1 MEMMMELNKT
11 SQQKIKLSLLATAM
25 VFALSAC
32 DGDDGT
38 NGRDG
43 VDGAPGQD
51 GSPGQDGAPG
61 FAAATFLVANNGD
74 DNRNT
79 VTAIDQNASALS
91 TVTTGAN
98 EGIVFTQSGALVQA
112 GDSDL
117 PLVRSFCGFDAQ
129 SNYMMNRGHELT
141 GAATGLVNPK
151 GIAFAEEAG
160 LIMVADFN
168 GQKISVF
175 GGQAAG
181 DVAPIA
187 EIMTSAKPWDLA
199 YDEESDRL
207 YVALTDGTLAV
218 YDDVASSDFAPS
230 VMRSVVPS
238 DADGNQLSINLHGIV
253 YEPMSNRIVL
263 SDVGDA
269 AVADD
274 GQIFVLDNVSTADG
288 ATVPTRVIGGA
299 TTQLGNPVD
308 IILTGSDL
316 RVAEKSNDAILVFSN
331 IFNGESGDVAPTLST
346 PSVKPESLAEFTD
359 LETMVDASDDGIT
372 TTPIRGLSVSSNP
385 STDSETT
392 GQVAQYSAVLS
403 SELSTFDSGMSIE
416 SAAYTASGDGVITF
430 DNPDTS
436 TGGLIVVNR
445 LKTMRDGMMYSD
457 SYDHMIVGSETGLI
471 APKGLDISSD
481 NGMVFVA
488 DVNETTPAVRVFSP
502 CASGNVAPLLTLEA
516 ANGARP
522 WDVDYDPSTDSAYLA
537 LTNGTVAVF
546 EEVVRKME
554 SGQTVITGE
563 DRLIVPA
570 SGGTAFAAPTNIHGI
585 DYDSQSDSLV
595 ISDVGSA
602 ADATDGKLY
611 VISGA
616 GSADGL
622 ANVSVNIAGPN
633 SMLGNPVDLMLSNG
647 HVYVA
652 EKSNG
657 MILRFDNILN
667 ASSGDIDPTFSMMYP
682 APESVQVLPVK

>member
-1 MEMMMELNKT
+1 M
-11 SQQKIKLSLLATAM
+11 
-25 VFALSAC
+25 
-32 DGDDGT
+32 
-38 NGRDG
+38 
-43 VDGAPGQD
+43 
-51 GSPGQDGAPG
+51 
-61 FAAATFLVANNGD
+61 
-74 DNRNT
+74 
-79 VTAIDQNASALS
+79 
-91 TVTTGAN
+91 
-98 EGIVFTQSGALVQA
+98 
-112 GDSDL
+112 
-117 PLVRSFCGFDAQ
+117 
-129 SNYMMNRGHELT
+129 
-141 GAATGLVNPK
+141 
-151 GIAFAEEAG
+151 
-160 LIMVADFN
+160 
-168 GQKISVF
+168 
-175 GGQAAG
+175 
-181 DVAPIA
+181 
-187 EIMTSAKPWDLA
+187 
-199 YDEESDRL
+199 
-207 YVALTDGTLAV
+207 
-218 YDDVASSDFAPS
+218 
-230 VMRSVVPS
+230 
-238 DADGNQLSINLHGIV
+238 
-253 YEPMSNRIVL
+253 
-263 SDVGDA
+263 
-269 AVADD
+269 
-274 GQIFVLDNVSTADG
+274 
-288 ATVPTRVIGGA
+288 
-299 TTQLGNPVD
+299 
-308 IILTGSDL
+308 
-316 RVAEKSNDAILVFSN
+316 
-331 IFNGESGDVAPTLST
+331 
-346 PSVKPESLAEFTD
+346 
-359 LETMVDASDDGIT
+359 
-372 TTPIRGLSVSSNP
+372 
-385 STDSETT
+385 
-392 GQVAQYSAVLS
+392 
-403 SELSTFDSGMSIE
+403 
-416 SAAYTASGDGVITF
+416 
-430 DNPDTS
+430 
-436 TGGLIVVNR
+436 VNR

>member
-230 VMRSVVPS
+230 IMRSVVPS

-288 ATVPTRVIGGA
+288 ATVPTRVISGA

-346 PSVKPESLAEFTD
+346 PSVKPESLDEFTE

-385 STDSETT
+385 STDSDTT

-570 SGGTAFAAPTNIHGI
+570 SDGTAFAAPTNIHGI

>member
-1 MEMMMELNKT
+1 MELNKT

-38 NGRDG
+38 NGIDG
-43 VDGAPGQD
+43 VDGAPGQN
-51 GSPGQDGAPG
+51 GAPGQDGTPG

-79 VTAIDQNASALS
+79 VTAIDQNANALS

-160 LIMVADFN
+160 LIMIADFN

-346 PSVKPESLAEFTD
+346 PSVKPESLAEFTE
-359 LETMVDASDDGIT
+359 LETMVDASDDGIAT
-372 TTPIRGLSVSSNP
+372 MPIRGLSVSSNP

-457 SYDHMIVGSETGLI
+457 SYDHMIVGNETGLI

-570 SGGTAFAAPTNIHGI
+570 SDGTAFAAPTNIHGI

>member
-1 MEMMMELNKT
+1 MELNKT

-38 NGRDG
+38 NGIDG
-43 VDGAPGQD
+43 VDGAPGQN
-51 GSPGQDGAPG
+51 GAPGQDGTPG

-79 VTAIDQNASALS
+79 VTAIDQNANALS

-160 LIMVADFN
+160 LIMIADFN

-359 LETMVDASDDGIT
+359 LETMVDSSDDGIT
-372 TTPIRGLSVSSNP
+372 TMPIRGLSVSSNP

-457 SYDHMIVGSETGLI
+457 SYDHMIVGNETGLI

-502 CASGNVAPLLTLEA
+502 CASGNVAPLLNLEA

-570 SGGTAFAAPTNIHGI
+570 SDGTAFAAPTNIHGI

>member
-1 MEMMMELNKT
+1 MELNKT

-38 NGRDG
+38 NGIDG
-43 VDGAPGQD
+43 VDGAPGQN
-51 GSPGQDGAPG
+51 GAPGQDGTPG

-79 VTAIDQNASALS
+79 VTAIDQNANALS

-199 YDEESDRL
+199 YNEESDRL

-230 VMRSVVPS
+230 IMRSVVPS

-359 LETMVDASDDGIT
+359 LETMVDSSDDGIT
-372 TTPIRGLSVSSNP
+372 TMPIRGLSVSSNP

-570 SGGTAFAAPTNIHGI
+570 SDGTAFAAPTNIHGI

>member
-1 MEMMMELNKT
+1 MELNKT

-38 NGRDG
+38 NGIDG
-43 VDGAPGQD
+43 VDGAPGQN
-51 GSPGQDGAPG
+51 GAPGQDGTPG

-79 VTAIDQNASALS
+79 VTAIDQNANALS

-199 YDEESDRL
+199 YNEESDRL

-346 PSVKPESLAEFTD
+346 PSVKPESLAEFTE

-570 SGGTAFAAPTNIHGI
+570 SDGTAFAAPTNIHGI

>member
-1 MEMMMELNKT
+1 MELNKT

-38 NGRDG
+38 NGIDG
-43 VDGAPGQD
+43 VDGAPGQN
-51 GSPGQDGAPG
+51 GAPGQDGTPG

-79 VTAIDQNASALS
+79 VTAIDQNANALS

-129 SNYMMNRGHELT
+129 SNYVMNRGHELT

-403 SELSTFDSGMSIE
+403 SELSTFDSGVSIE
-416 SAAYTASGDGVITF
+416 SAAFTASGDGVITF

>member
-1 MEMMMELNKT
+1 MELNKT

-38 NGRDG
+38 NGIDG
-43 VDGAPGQD
+43 VDGAPGQN
-51 GSPGQDGAPG
+51 GAPGQDGTPG

-79 VTAIDQNASALS
+79 VTAIDQNANALS

-151 GIAFAEEAG
+151 GIAFAEQAG

-346 PSVKPESLAEFTD
+346 PSVKPESLAEFTE

-385 STDSETT
+385 STDSDTT

-570 SGGTAFAAPTNIHGI
+570 SDGTAFAAPTNIHGI

>member
-1 MEMMMELNKT
+1 MELNKT

-38 NGRDG
+38 NGIDG
-43 VDGAPGQD
+43 VDGAPGQN
-51 GSPGQDGAPG
+51 GAPGQDGTPG

-79 VTAIDQNASALS
+79 VTAIDQNANALS

-129 SNYMMNRGHELT
+129 SNYVMNRGHELT

-199 YDEESDRL
+199 YNEESDRL

>member
-1 MEMMMELNKT
+1 MELNKT

-151 GIAFAEEAG
+151 GIAFAEQAG

-346 PSVKPESLAEFTD
+346 PSVKPESLDEFTE

-385 STDSETT
+385 STDSDTT

>member
-1 MEMMMELNKT
+1 MELNKT

-38 NGRDG
+38 NGIDG
-43 VDGAPGQD
+43 VDGAPGQN
-51 GSPGQDGAPG
+51 GAPGQDGTPG

-79 VTAIDQNASALS
+79 VTAIDQNANALS

-199 YDEESDRL
+199 YNEESDRL

-346 PSVKPESLAEFTD
+346 PSVKPESLAEFTE

-372 TTPIRGLSVSSNP
+372 TMPIRGLSVSSNP

-430 DNPDTS
+430 DNHDTS

-481 NGMVFVA
+481 DGMVFVA

-516 ANGARP
+516 TNGARP

-570 SGGTAFAAPTNIHGI
+570 SDGTAFAAPTNIHGI

>member
-1 MEMMMELNKT
+1 MELNKT

-38 NGRDG
+38 NGIDG
-43 VDGAPGQD
+43 VDGAPGQN
-51 GSPGQDGAPG
+51 GAPGQDGTPG

-79 VTAIDQNASALS
+79 VTAIDQNANALS

-199 YDEESDRL
+199 YNEESDRL

-346 PSVKPESLAEFTD
+346 PSVKPESLAEFTE

-372 TTPIRGLSVSSNP
+372 TMPIRGLSVSSNP

-457 SYDHMIVGSETGLI
+457 SYDHMIVGNETGLI

-502 CASGNVAPLLTLEA
+502 CASGNVPPLLTLEA

>member
-1 MEMMMELNKT
+1 MELNKT

-38 NGRDG
+38 NGIDG
-43 VDGAPGQD
+43 VDGAPGQN
-51 GSPGQDGAPG
+51 GAPGQDGTPG

-98 EGIVFTQSGALVQA
+98 EGIVLTQSGALVQA

-160 LIMVADFN
+160 LIMIADFN

-230 VMRSVVPS
+230 IMRSVVPS
-238 DADGNQLSINLHGIV
+238 DADGNQVSINLHGIV

-359 LETMVDASDDGIT
+359 LETMVDSSDDGIT
-372 TTPIRGLSVSSNP
+372 TMPIRGLSVSSNP

-457 SYDHMIVGSETGLI
+457 SYDHMIVGNETGLI

-502 CASGNVAPLLTLEA
+502 CASGNVAPLLNLEA

-570 SGGTAFAAPTNIHGI
+570 SDGTAFAAPTNIHGI

>member
-1 MEMMMELNKT
+1 MELNKT

-38 NGRDG
+38 NGIDG
-43 VDGAPGQD
+43 VDGA
-51 GSPGQDGAPG
+51 PGQDGAPG

-98 EGIVFTQSGALVQA
+98 EGIVLTQSGALVQA

-199 YDEESDRL
+199 YNEESDRL

-230 VMRSVVPS
+230 IMRSVVPS

-316 RVAEKSNDAILVFSN
+316 RVAEKSNDAILIFSN

-346 PSVKPESLAEFTD
+346 PSVKPESLAEFTK

-372 TTPIRGLSVSSNP
+372 TMPIRGLSVSSNP

-488 DVNETTPAVRVFSP
+488 DVNETAPAVRVFSP

-570 SGGTAFAAPTNIHGI
+570 SDGTAFAAPTNIHGI

>member
-1 MEMMMELNKT
+1 MELNKT

-151 GIAFAEEAG
+151 GIAFAEQAG

-385 STDSETT
+385 STDSDTT

>member
-1 MEMMMELNKT
+1 MELNKT

-38 NGRDG
+38 NGIDG
-43 VDGAPGQD
+43 VDGAPGQN
-51 GSPGQDGAPG
+51 GAPGQDGTPG

-79 VTAIDQNASALS
+79 VTAIDQNANALS

-359 LETMVDASDDGIT
+359 LETMVDSSDDGIT
-372 TTPIRGLSVSSNP
+372 TMPIRGLSVSSNP

-457 SYDHMIVGSETGLI
+457 SYDHMIVGNETGLI

-570 SGGTAFAAPTNIHGI
+570 SDGTAFAAPTNIHGI

>member
-1 MEMMMELNKT
+1 MEFNKT
-11 SQQKIKLSLLATAM
+11 SQQKMKLSLLATAM

-38 NGRDG
+38 DGLDGADG

-51 GSPGQDGAPG
+51 GTPG

-79 VTAIDQNASALS
+79 VTAVDQNASALS

-98 EGIVFTQSGALVQA
+98 EGIVFTNKGALIQA

-117 PLVRSFCGFDAQ
+117 PLLRTQCNFDTQ
-129 SNYMMNRGHELT
+129 TDYMMNKGHEIT

-151 GIAFAEEAG
+151 GIAFAENAG
-160 LIMVADFN
+160 LVMVADFN

-175 GGQAAG
+175 GSQAAG

-187 EIMTSAKPWDLA
+187 EIMVSAKPWDLA
-199 YDEESDRL
+199 YDEQSDRL
-207 YVALTDGTLAV
+207 FVALTDGTLSV
-218 YDDVASSDFAPS
+218 YDNVASSNFAPT

-238 DADGNQLSINLHGIV
+238 DTDGNQISINLHGIA
-253 YEPMSNRIVL
+253 YEPKSNRIVL

-269 AVADD
+269 SVADD
-274 GQIFVLDNVSTADG
+274 GQIFVIENVSSADG
-288 ATVPTRVIGGA
+288 AVVPTRVIGGA
-299 TTQLGNPVD
+299 STQLGNPVD

-331 IFNGESGDVAPTLST
+331 IFNGESGDIAPTLST
-346 PSVKPESLAEFTD
+346 PSVKPESLAEFKELD
-359 LETMVDASDDGIT
+359 EMKDASDDGIT
-372 TTPIRGLSVSSNP
+372 TMPIMGLSVSSNP
-385 STDSETT
+385 STEGATT
-392 GQVAQYSAVLS
+392 GEVAQYSATLTSDLS
-403 SELSTFDSGMSIE
+403 AFNAGMSIE
-416 SAAYTASGDGVITF
+416 SAAFTASGDGVITF
-430 DNPDTS
+430 DDVDTS
-436 TGGLIVVNR
+436 TGGLLVINR
-445 LKTMRDGMMYSD
+445 LKTMRNGMTYSD
-457 SYDHMIVGSETGLI
+457 SYDHMIMGSETGLI
-471 APKGLDISSD
+471 APKGLDIASEA
-481 NGMVFVA
+481 GVVFVA
-488 DVNETTPAVRVFSP
+488 DVNESTPAVRVFSP

-516 ANGARP
+516 ADGGRP

-537 LTNGTVAVF
+537 LTNGSVAVF
-546 EEVVRKME
+546 EEVMRRLQ
-554 SGQTVITGE
+554 SGETVITGE

-570 SGGTAFAAPTNIHGI
+570 SDGAAFEAPTNIHGI

-602 ADATDGKLY
+602 ADATDGKIY
-611 VISGA
+611 VIPGA
-616 GSADGL
+616 GNADGL
-622 ANVSVNIAGPN
+622 TDVSVNIAGPS

-667 ASSGDIDPTFSMMYP
+667 SASGDIAPTFSMMYP
-682 APESVQVLPVK
+682 APESVNVLAVK

>member
-1 MEMMMELNKT
+1 MELNKT

-38 NGRDG
+38 NGIDG
-43 VDGAPGQD
+43 VDGAPGQN
-51 GSPGQDGAPG
+51 GAPGQDGTPG

-79 VTAIDQNASALS
+79 VTAIDQNANALS

-160 LIMVADFN
+160 LIMIADFN

-230 VMRSVVPS
+230 IMRSVVPS

-359 LETMVDASDDGIT
+359 LETMVDSSDDGIT
-372 TTPIRGLSVSSNP
+372 TMPIRGLSVSSNP

-457 SYDHMIVGSETGLI
+457 SYDHMIVGNETGLI

-502 CASGNVAPLLTLEA
+502 CASGNVAPLLNLEA

-570 SGGTAFAAPTNIHGI
+570 SDGTAFAAPTNIHGI

>member
-1 MEMMMELNKT
+1 MELNKT

-38 NGRDG
+38 NGIDG
-43 VDGAPGQD
+43 VDGAPGQN
-51 GSPGQDGAPG
+51 GAPGQDGTPG

-79 VTAIDQNASALS
+79 VTAIDQNANALS

-359 LETMVDASDDGIT
+359 LETMVDSSDDGIT
-372 TTPIRGLSVSSNP
+372 TMPIRGLSVSSNP

-457 SYDHMIVGSETGLI
+457 SYDHMIVGNETGLI

-502 CASGNVAPLLTLEA
+502 CASGNVAPLLNLEA

-570 SGGTAFAAPTNIHGI
+570 SDGTAFAAPTNIHGI

>member
-1 MEMMMELNKT
+1 MELNKT

-38 NGRDG
+38 NGIDG
-43 VDGAPGQD
+43 VDGAPGQN
-51 GSPGQDGAPG
+51 GAPGQDGTPG

-79 VTAIDQNASALS
+79 VTAIDQNANALS

-160 LIMVADFN
+160 LIMIADFN

-359 LETMVDASDDGIT
+359 LETMVDSSDDGIT

-457 SYDHMIVGSETGLI
+457 SYDHMIVGNETGLI

-570 SGGTAFAAPTNIHGI
+570 SDGTAFAAPTNIHGI

>member
-1 MEMMMELNKT
+1 MELNKT

-38 NGRDG
+38 NGIDG
-43 VDGAPGQD
+43 VDGAPGQN
-51 GSPGQDGAPG
+51 GAPGQDGTPG

-79 VTAIDQNASALS
+79 VTAIDQNANALS

-288 ATVPTRVIGGA
+288 ATVPTRVISGA

-457 SYDHMIVGSETGLI
+457 SYDHMIVGNETGLI

-537 LTNGTVAVF
+537 LTNGNVAVF

-570 SGGTAFAAPTNIHGI
+570 SDGTAFAAPTNIHGI

>member
-1 MEMMMELNKT
+1 MELNKT

-238 DADGNQLSINLHGIV
+238 DADGNQVSINLHGIV

-570 SGGTAFAAPTNIHGI
+570 SDGTAFAAPTNIHGI

>member
-1 MEMMMELNKT
+1 MELNKT

-38 NGRDG
+38 NGIDG

-346 PSVKPESLAEFTD
+346 PSVKPESLAEFTE

-372 TTPIRGLSVSSNP
+372 TMPIRGLSVSSNP

>member
-1 MEMMMELNKT
+1 MELNKT

-38 NGRDG
+38 NGIDG
-43 VDGAPGQD
+43 VDGAPGQN
-51 GSPGQDGAPG
+51 GAPGQDGTPG

-79 VTAIDQNASALS
+79 VTAIDQNANALS

-151 GIAFAEEAG
+151 GIAFAEQAG

-385 STDSETT
+385 STDSDTT

-570 SGGTAFAAPTNIHGI
+570 SDGTAFAAPTNIHGI

>member
-1 MEMMMELNKT
+1 MELNKT

-38 NGRDG
+38 NGIDG
-43 VDGAPGQD
+43 VDGAPGQN
-51 GSPGQDGAPG
+51 GAPGQDGTPG

-79 VTAIDQNASALS
+79 VTAIDQNANALS

-160 LIMVADFN
+160 LIMIADFN

-359 LETMVDASDDGIT
+359 LETMVDSSDDGIT
-372 TTPIRGLSVSSNP
+372 TMPIRGLSVSSNP

-481 NGMVFVA
+481 DGLVFVA

-522 WDVDYDPSTDSAYLA
+522 WDVDYDLSTDSAYLA

-570 SGGTAFAAPTNIHGI
+570 SDGTAFAAPTNIHGI

>member
-1 MEMMMELNKT
+1 MELNKT

-38 NGRDG
+38 NGIDG
-43 VDGAPGQD
+43 VDGAPGQN
-51 GSPGQDGAPG
+51 GAPGQDGTPG

-79 VTAIDQNASALS
+79 VTAIDQNANALS

-129 SNYMMNRGHELT
+129 SNYVMNRGHELT

-238 DADGNQLSINLHGIV
+238 DADGNQLPINLHGIV

-403 SELSTFDSGMSIE
+403 SELSTFDSGVSIE

-622 ANVSVNIAGPN
+622 GNVAVNIAGPN

>member
-1 MEMMMELNKT
+1 MELNKT

-38 NGRDG
+38 NGIDG
-43 VDGAPGQD
+43 VDGAPGQN
-51 GSPGQDGAPG
+51 GAPGQDGTPG

-79 VTAIDQNASALS
+79 VTAIDQNANALS

-359 LETMVDASDDGIT
+359 LETMVDSSDDGIT
-372 TTPIRGLSVSSNP
+372 TMPIRGLSVSSNP

-471 APKGLDISSD
+471 APKGLGISSD
-481 NGMVFVA
+481 DGMVFVA

-570 SGGTAFAAPTNIHGI
+570 SDGTAFAAPTNIHGI

>member
-1 MEMMMELNKT
+1 MEFNKT
-11 SQQKIKLSLLATAM
+11 SKQKMRLSLLATAM

-38 NGRDG
+38 DGLNGTDG
-43 VDGAPGQD
+43 VDGT
-51 GSPGQDGAPG
+51 PGQDGAPG
-61 FAAATFLVANNGD
+61 LAAATFLVANNGD

-79 VTAIDQNASALS
+79 VTAVDQNASALS

-98 EGIVFTQSGALVQA
+98 EGIVFTNKGSLIQA

-117 PLVRSFCGFDAQ
+117 PLLRTQCNFDAQ
-129 SNYMMNRGHELT
+129 TDFMMNKGREIT
-141 GAATGLVNPK
+141 GPATGLVNPK
-151 GIAFAEEAG
+151 GIAFAENAG
-160 LIMVADFN
+160 LVMVADFN

-175 GGQAAG
+175 GSQAAG
-181 DVAPIA
+181 DVTPIA
-187 EIMTSAKPWDLA
+187 EIMVSAKPWDLA
-199 YDEESDRL
+199 YDEQSDRL
-207 YVALTDGTLAV
+207 FVALTDGTLAV
-218 YDDVASSDFAPS
+218 YDDVASSDFAPT

-238 DADGNQLSINLHGIV
+238 DADGNQISINLHGIV
-253 YEPMSNRIVL
+253 YEPKSNRMVL

-269 AVADD
+269 SVADD
-274 GQIFVLDNVSTADG
+274 GQIFVIENVSSADG
-288 ATVPTRVIGGA
+288 AVVPTRVIGGA
-299 TTQLGNPVD
+299 STQLGNPVD
-308 IILTGSDL
+308 IILTGSNL

-331 IFNGESGDVAPTLST
+331 IFNGESGDIAPTLST
-346 PSVKPESLAEFTD
+346 PSVKPESLAEFRELD
-359 LETMVDASDDGIT
+359 EMKDASDDGIT
-372 TTPIRGLSVSSNP
+372 TMPIRGLSVSSNP
-385 STDSETT
+385 STESETT

-403 SELSTFDSGMSIE
+403 SELSSFDAGMSIE
-416 SAAYTASGDGVITF
+416 SAAFTASGDGVITF
-430 DNPDTS
+430 DDLDTS
-436 TGGLIVVNR
+436 TGGLLVINR

-457 SYDHMIVGSETGLI
+457 SYDHMIMGSETGLI
-471 APKGLDISSD
+471 APKGLDIASEA
-481 NGMVFVA
+481 GVVFVA
-488 DVNETTPAVRVFSP
+488 DVNESTPAVRVFSP

-516 ANGARP
+516 ADGGRP

-537 LTNGTVAVF
+537 LTNGSVAVF
-546 EEVVRKME
+546 EEVMRRLQ
-554 SGQTVITGE
+554 SGETVITGE

-570 SGGTAFAAPTNIHGI
+570 SDGAAFEAPTNIHGI

-611 VISGA
+611 VIAGA
-616 GSADGL
+616 GNADGL
-622 ANVSVNIAGPN
+622 TDVSVNIAGPS

-667 ASSGDIDPTFSMMYP
+667 SASGDIAPTFSMMYP
-682 APESVQVLPVK
+682 APESVNVLAVK

>member
-1 MEMMMELNKT
+1 
-11 SQQKIKLSLLATAM
+11 
-25 VFALSAC
+25 
-32 DGDDGT
+32 
-38 NGRDG
+38 
-43 VDGAPGQD
+43 
-51 GSPGQDGAPG
+51 
-61 FAAATFLVANNGD
+61 
-74 DNRNT
+74 
-79 VTAIDQNASALS
+79 
-91 TVTTGAN
+91 
-98 EGIVFTQSGALVQA
+98 
-112 GDSDL
+112 
-117 PLVRSFCGFDAQ
+117 
-129 SNYMMNRGHELT
+129 
-141 GAATGLVNPK
+141 
-151 GIAFAEEAG
+151 
-160 LIMVADFN
+160 
-168 GQKISVF
+168 
-175 GGQAAG
+175 
-181 DVAPIA
+181 
-187 EIMTSAKPWDLA
+187 MTSAKPWDLA

-238 DADGNQLSINLHGIV
+238 DADGNQVSINLHGIV

-346 PSVKPESLAEFTD
+346 PSVKPESLAEFTE

-372 TTPIRGLSVSSNP
+372 TMPIRGLSVSSNP

-392 GQVAQYSAVLS
+392 GQVAQFSAVLS

-481 NGMVFVA
+481 HGMVFVA

-570 SGGTAFAAPTNIHGI
+570 SDGTAFAAPTNIHGI